1 MQALYQLS
9 CQIFL
14 SGHIYMPERQN
25 LGLSECQDR
34 PMVGKR
40 IRVKSMRP
48 PLPLAAT
55 RAAAIAAV
63 TLISACGSY
72 NGSWPRLGPTAQDA
86 ASVMES
92 AEETATS
99 AAAQSANTAQP
110 GDTAATQTIRTR
122 LAQVAASFA
131 DTQDRA
137 QRQRRAVI
145 NALDKAGSITGSS
158 WSLAQL
164 ELSRLNQIDA
174 ELISLREEAAG
185 IAGDLAALSAKGL
198 PVTALVGQTG
208 TLINTISQEI
218 SSVEKTRDSA
228 RATLAT

>member
-1 MQALYQLS
+1 
-9 CQIFL
+9 
-14 SGHIYMPERQN
+14 
-25 LGLSECQDR
+25 
-34 PMVGKR
+34 
-40 IRVKSMRP
+40 MRP
-48 PLPLAAT
+48 PLPLGAI

-86 ASVMES
+86 AAVME
-92 AEETATS
+92 AAVEPAADTTAQT
-99 AAAQSANTAQP
+99 ANAAQP
-110 GDTAATQTIRTR
+110 GDTAATQAIRTR
-122 LAQVAASFA
+122 LARVAASFA

-137 QRQRRAVI
+137 QSQRRAVVK
-145 NALDKAGSITGSS
+145 ALDKAGSITGSS

-174 ELISLREEAAG
+174 ELISLREETAG

-198 PVTALVGQTG
+198 PVSALVGQTG